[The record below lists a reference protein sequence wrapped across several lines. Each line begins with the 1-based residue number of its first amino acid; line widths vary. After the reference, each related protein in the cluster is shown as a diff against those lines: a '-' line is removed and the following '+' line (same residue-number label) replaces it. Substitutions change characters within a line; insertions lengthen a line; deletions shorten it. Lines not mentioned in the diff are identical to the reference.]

1 MKILY
6 VVEHYHP
13 YIGGVEKLF
22 KSLCEEVAAQ
32 SNDLTIAPSIGGQTS
47 AQVVVTPGVADVNQ
61 KQIVDIYSY
70 NNNIFINPINF
81 GNIEGYVNVYDL
93 GGKLISSQN
102 LNNSLLQL
110 ELPKTGI
117 YIVTVNANG
126 NLFTERVF
134 IK

>member
-1 MKILY
+1 MKKIY
-6 VVEHYHP
+6 VLSLSA
-13 YIGGVEKLF
+13 LF
-22 KSLCEEVAAQ
+22 SLGAFAQ